1 MKAFYSALTFLFL
14 FGASLASPLEV
25 AADSPER
32 TQACCP
38 TTQSADL
45 AISSDV
51 TVMADAAKP

>member
-14 FGASLASPLEV
+14 FGASLASPLEA

-32 TQACCP
+32 TLACCP
-38 TTQSADL
+38 TTQSNNL

-51 TVMADAAKP
+51 PVRADVAKP